1 MMRPRPAV
9 IVLILSGMALIAT
22 PVAIAV
28 AGPPSAQ
35 APVVSLG
42 DRHASAEPASS
53 IPVPSPASNIT
64 DALAPGI
71 SIAQVER
78 ASAVYAPVRVRIPAI
93 DVDAPIVPVGVDQS
107 RAVEIPEDIATIGW
121 YSLGVAPGS
130 ASGSAVLVGH
140 RDGRVQGRGA
150 LYDLARLVPGDRID
164 VTDARSRQLT
174 CTVVAR
180 EVGAKAVLPTDD
192 LFAIDGPPRLT
203 VITCGGEY
211 VRDGGGY
218 QANVI
223 ITAVP
228 LTS

>member
-28 AGPPSAQ
+28 AGPPPAQ
-35 APVVSLG
+35 APVVALG
-42 DRHASAEPASS
+42 DRHASVAPVAS
-53 IPVPSPASNIT
+53 IPVSTAASGI
-64 DALAPGI
+64 DGAVAPGL
-71 SIAQVER
+71 SITQVER
-78 ASAVYAPVRVRIPAI
+78 AAAVYPPVRMTIPAI
-93 DVDAPIVPVGVDQS
+93 GIQAMVVPVGLDEA
-107 RAVEIPEDIATIGW
+107 RAVQIPEDIATVGW
-121 YSLGVAPGS
+121 YALGVAPGS
-130 ASGSAVLVGH
+130 TTGSAVLVGH

-150 LYDLARLVPGDRID
+150 LYDLARLAPGDRID
-164 VTDARSRQLT
+164 VTDALSRELHF
-174 CTVVAR
+174 TVVAR
-180 EVGAKAVLPTDD
+180 EVVAKAVLPTDD

-228 LTS
+228 VTS